1 MNNSVIKTI
10 PQILKDNIC
19 TVFNLLN
26 LFAIEEEQSVF
37 RLIKGIR
44 AERRTRKRLVVNQRR
59 YEGACDRIA
68 DVNVTFCD
76 RGAAADMAPHKTQA
90 TGSICTESTKA
101 RKKVVAT
108 VSRCKRVYKRTGE
121 PSVPFCERGGAIC
134 IPAYKRYLRRKAHSQ
149 KVGSEPKAL

>member
-37 RLIKGIR
+37 RLIKGIC

-59 YEGACDRIA
+59 YEGACNRIA

-76 RGAAADMAPHKTQA
+76 RGAAADMALPCFCTKTRQA
-90 TGSICTESTKA
+90 QRLA
-101 RKKVVAT
+101 AT
-108 VSRCKRVYKRTGE
+108 WSW
-121 PSVPFCERGGAIC
+121 
-134 IPAYKRYLRRKAHSQ
+134 
-149 KVGSEPKAL
+149 